1 MKKLIFI
8 FLFTVFFS
16 PAAVSDV
23 AYPLIQKTLPMM
35 CMPLRVF
42 EAGQKNLKE
51 KQVLFGILK
60 HAPEILFEVYKSSS
74 DNNKPSFSVTL
85 RRKNEICVV
94 VAGGELIPTFWF
106 SEKSCLAN

>member
-35 CMPLRVF
+35 CMPIRVF
-42 EAGQKNLKE
+42 KAGQRNLKE
-51 KQVLFGILK
+51 KQIIFGTLK
-60 HAPEILFEVYKSSS
+60 HAPEILFEVYKSSN
-74 DNNKPSFSVTL
+74 NNKPSFSVTL
-85 RRKNEICVV
+85 RRKKEICVIA
-94 VAGGELIPTFWF
+94 AGEELIPTWWF
-106 SEKSCLAN
+106 EEKCL

>member
-51 KQVLFGILK
+51 KQVLFGTLK

-74 DNNKPSFSVTL
+74 DNKPSFSVTL
-85 RRKNEICVV
+85 RRKKEICVIA
-94 VAGGELIPTFWF
+94 AGEELIPTWWF
-106 SEKSCLAN
+106 EEKCL

>member
-35 CMPLRVF
+35 CMPIRVF
-42 EAGQKNLKE
+42 KAGQRNLKE
-51 KQVLFGILK
+51 KQIIFGTLK
-60 HAPEILFEVYKSSS
+60 HAPEILFEVYKSSN
-74 DNNKPSFSVTL
+74 NNKPSFSVTL
-85 RRKNEICVV
+85 RRKNEICVIA
-94 VAGGELIPTFWF
+94 AGEELIPTWWF
-106 SEKSCLAN
+106 EEKCL